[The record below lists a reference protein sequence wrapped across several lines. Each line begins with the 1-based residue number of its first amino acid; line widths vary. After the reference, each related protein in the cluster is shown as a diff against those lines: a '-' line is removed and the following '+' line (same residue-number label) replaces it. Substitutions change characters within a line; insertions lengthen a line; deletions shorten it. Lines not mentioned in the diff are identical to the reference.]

1 MSLTIQDVQKVA
13 RLARLE
19 LSLAEMEQ
27 TTKQLGAILE
37 YAEKLNVL
45 DITNVEPTAHV
56 LPIQNVLREDVL
68 KPSLPREQ
76 ALANAPDPAKGCF
89 RVPKILEG

>member
-1 MSLTIQDVQKVA
+1 MSLSIQDVEKVA

-19 LSLAEMEQ
+19 VTEEEKA
-27 TTKQLGAILE
+27 TYAKQLGAILE
-37 YAEKLNVL
+37 YAEKLNSL
-45 DITNVEPTAHV
+45 DVAGVEPTAHV
-56 LPIQNVLREDVL
+56 LPIQNVLRVDAL
-68 KPSLPREQ
+68 AASLPREQ